1 MSSRDMHLKIALVF
15 IYILVHLHWSC
26 TVDIPVCDPPEDCK
40 NQDVTTRTRLS
51 RNLQKFGPMSDT
63 SRKRGQSTTN
73 FQQQGAGTR
82 LPGGMKST
90 CRPQSSCPHHPA
102 ERALTLGTTEHSL
115 PVSRLEGG

>member
-26 TVDIPVCDPPEDCK
+26 TVDIP
-40 NQDVTTRTRLS
+40 
-51 RNLQKFGPMSDT
+51 GPMSDT